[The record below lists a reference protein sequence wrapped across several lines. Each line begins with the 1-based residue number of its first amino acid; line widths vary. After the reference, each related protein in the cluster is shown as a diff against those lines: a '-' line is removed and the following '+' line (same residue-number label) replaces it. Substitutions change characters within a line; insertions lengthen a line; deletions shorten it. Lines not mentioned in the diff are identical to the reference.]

1 MIAEEK
7 RAAAGEGETHV
18 DPSDQQARVTAAD
31 APRAGRREWV
41 GLAVLALACLL
52 YAMDLTVLHLAV
64 PSLSADLQP
73 SGSQLL
79 WITDIYGFMVA
90 GFLVTM
96 GTLGD
101 RIGRRRLLL
110 LGAAAFGLVS
120 VLAALSTTAE
130 QLIGSRALLGIAGAT
145 LAPSTLSLIFAMF
158 ADPRQRQVAIGI
170 WITSFSA
177 GGAIGPVLGGVLLE
191 RFWWGSVFL
200 LALPV
205 MALLLVLGPR
215 VLPEYRDPDAGRL
228 DLVSAAMSL
237 IAVLAVVFGLKL
249 TAQDG
254 IGGLAASA
262 VLTGLVVGVV
272 FVRRQL
278 RLADPMIDL
287 RLFRSR
293 AFNASLAT
301 NLLGIFIVVGYFLF
315 VAQYLQLVLGLSP
328 LQAGLWSL
336 PSAGGFIIGSN
347 LAPRIL
353 RRVRPAYVI
362 GAGLAMAAIG
372 LGVLTQVGGSPD
384 ADLAVLAGA
393 SLVVSLGLAPV
404 FTATTDLVVSSAP
417 PERAGAASGISE
429 TGAELGGALGIAI
442 LGSIGVAVY
451 RSQLAD
457 ALPAGIPS
465 EAAAVGR
472 DTLGG
477 AVSVAA
483 QLPGEVGGAL
493 LAAAQ
498 EAFTVGLQ
506 LTAALSA
513 TVAVGVAV
521 MATVLLRGVPATAQ
535 AEPDQQ
541 PPALPEPQVAAQPEE
556 QPIQIIRV
564 GSGCLA
570 CPPGERTLPDVQ
582 GT

>member
-1 MIAEEK
+1 M
-7 RAAAGEGETHV
+7 
-18 DPSDQQARVTAAD
+18 DPTGQEANVTAPA
-31 APRAGRREWV
+31 APRAGRREWI

-73 SGSQLL
+73 SSSQLL

-90 GFLVTM
+90 GFLITM

-110 LGAAAFGLVS
+110 AGAAAFGAVS
-120 VLAALSTTAE
+120 VLAALSTSPE

-145 LAPSTLSLIFAMF
+145 LAPSTLSLIFTMF
-158 ADPRQRQVAIGI
+158 QDPGQRTTAIGI

-215 VLPEYRDPDAGRL
+215 VLPEYRAPDAGRL

-237 IAVLAVVFGLKL
+237 VAVLAVVFGLKL
-249 TAQDG
+249 IAQDG
-254 IGGLAASA
+254 IGGLAVSA
-262 VLTGLVVGVV
+262 VLVGLVVGAV

-278 RLADPMIDL
+278 TLADPMIDL
-287 RLFRSR
+287 RLFRNRS
-293 AFNASLAT
+293 FNASLAT

-328 LQAGLWSL
+328 LEAGLWSL
-336 PSAGGFIIGSN
+336 PSAFGFIVGSN

-353 RRVRPAYVI
+353 RVVRPAYVV

-372 LGVLTQVGGSPD
+372 LGVLTQVGGSPN
-384 ADLAVLAGA
+384 ADLAILAGA
-393 SLVVSLGLAPV
+393 SLVISLGLAPV
-404 FTATTDLVVSSAP
+404 FTATTDLIVGSAP

-429 TGAELGGALGIAI
+429 TGAELGGALGIAL
-442 LGSIGVAVY
+442 LGSIGVAIY
-451 RSQLAD
+451 RGRLAD
-457 ALPAGIPS
+457 ALPAAVPA
-465 EAAAVGR
+465 EAAAAAR
-472 DTLGG
+472 ETLGA
-477 AVSVAA
+477 AVRVAS
-483 QLPGEVGGAL
+483 QLPAETGGAL
-493 LAAAQ
+493 LAAARD
-498 EAFTVGLQ
+498 AFTFGLQ
-506 LTAALSA
+506 LTAGLSA
-513 TVAVGVAV
+513 VVAAAMAVA
-521 MATVLLRGVPATAQ
+521 ATVLLRTVPVTAK
-535 AEPDQQ
+535 AEPPEQ
-541 PPALPEPQVAAQPEE
+541 PPAPAERAPTSFEDSFQL
-556 QPIQIIRV
+556 IRS
-564 GSGCLA
+564 GSGCVA
-570 CPPGERTLPDVQ
+570 CPPGERSHADLKAPER
-582 GT
+582 